1 MKNCPV
7 CGTELA
13 EEAMFCFHCG
23 KSLADPEPEAS
34 SPAEEAPQTEEA
46 PQESPAPAEED
57 DPLLFDEEDPVFM
70 SESAI
75 PPKKLLLNTFQ
86 YMMLMLLFSIPVVG
100 LIFLFVWGAGHP
112 KNPSLKRFSA
122 AVLLWRLILAALFV
136 GGLLALL
143 LFCGPQVQEALP
155 RIVAEIHRIFGIVL
169 Y

>member
-23 KSLADPEPEAS
+23 KSFADPEPETAPS
-34 SPAEEAPQTEEA
+34 AEEVSQAEEAPAPEAAAPLPPVEEA
-46 PQESPAPAEED
+46 P
-57 DPLLFDEEDPVFM
+57 VFV
-70 SESAI
+70 SESTI

-122 AVLLWRLILAALFV
+122 AVLLWRLILAALLV

-155 RIVAEIHRIFGIVL
+155 RIIGEIHRIFGIVL